1 VQAGAFL
8 LGGLRSGNTRHIVR
22 AVKSIFHIVIFVCIA
37 TFFPASQLLAGA
49 AASSGW
55 LEIAGDKLYLAGIGH
70 GFHIFDLSDP
80 AHPKWMGG
88 WQNRT
93 CPVGVQVV
101 GGFAYVANRT
111 SGFEVID
118 VHNAT
123 APALV
128 GHLRTGGDL
137 QTVQVVGHYAYVADL
152 RRGLDIIDISDP
164 AKPKLAGDF
173 ETKGQGWSVVANGDY
188 LYAGYGGGV
197 LRIFQLDHG
206 TAPMLVKEISG
217 AGSMGML
224 VADGKLLTQQF
235 GWLCLMSLQNPT
247 NPVMIAD
254 SQIGFGMSGSACVR
268 DSLVFMTRGK
278 MALGIFDLGARGKI
292 KLLGS
297 LQAGYQGY
305 GVCVWGHFAYVADG
319 GANLHVIDIS
329 DPTKP
334 VEVNRI
340 GTENF
345 CSKVLSLTDGSV
357 EKSAM
362 AAQGNLGGPVTNAPP
377 ELGNA
382 VRVVDGAFSFTLH
395 GVPGGVYYLQASTD
409 LITWKVISTNT
420 LSDGGTLRIS
430 DPDAHLFS
438 NRFYRA
444 VKKE

>member
-1 VQAGAFL
+1 MACFSAGQL
-8 LGGLRSGNTRHIVR
+8 LG
-22 AVKSIFHIVIFVCIA
+22 AA
-37 TFFPASQLLAGA
+37 T
-49 AASSGW
+49 ASSGW
-55 LEIAGDKLYLAGIGH
+55 VEIVGDKHYLAGIGH

-80 AHPKWMGG
+80 AHPKWTGS

-101 GGFAYVANRT
+101 DGLAYLANRT

-118 VHNAT
+118 VHDAT

-137 QTVQVVGHYAYVADL
+137 QTVQVVGHYAYVADE
-152 RRGLDIIDISDP
+152 RRGLDIIDVSDP
-164 AKPKLAGDF
+164 TQPKLAGDF
-173 ETKGQGWSVVANGDY
+173 DTHGQGWSAVADADY

-197 LRIFQLDHG
+197 LRIFHLDHG

-268 DSLVFMTRGK
+268 DSLVFMTRGN

-305 GVCVWGHFAYVADG
+305 GVCVREHFAYVADG

-334 VEVNRI
+334 AEVTRI
-340 GTENF
+340 STENF
-345 CSKVLSLTDGSV
+345 CSKVLSLTDYAA
-357 EKSAM
+357 EKSPAT
-362 AAQGNLGGPVTNAPP
+362 AAASSEGPVTNAPP
-377 ELGNA
+377 QLADA
-382 VRVVDGAFSFTLH
+382 VRVLDGAFSFTLH
-395 GVPGGVYYLQASTD
+395 GVPAGVYYIQASTD
-409 LITWKVISTNT
+409 LIIWTVISTNT
-420 LSDGGTLRIS
+420 LPADGTLSIS
-430 DPDAHLFS
+430 DPDAHLFN

-444 VKKE
+444 VKQQ

>member
-1 VQAGAFL
+1 
-8 LGGLRSGNTRHIVR
+8 
-22 AVKSIFHIVIFVCIA
+22 VKSIFQSAIFICIA
-37 TFFPASQLLAGA
+37 AFLSAGQLLAGS

-55 LEIAGDKLYLAGIGH
+55 VEIAGNKLYLAGIGH
-70 GFHIFDLSDP
+70 GFHVFDLSDP
-80 AHPKWMGG
+80 AHPKWTGS

-101 GGFAYVANRT
+101 GRFAYLANRT

-118 VHNAT
+118 VHNAA

-137 QTVQVVGHYAYVADL
+137 QAVQVFGQYAYVADL

-164 AKPKLAGDF
+164 NKPKLAGES
-173 ETKGQGWSVVANGDY
+173 ETKGQCWSVVVNGDY

-197 LRIFQLDHG
+197 LRIFHLDNG
-206 TAPMLVKEISG
+206 TNPKLVKEIPG
-217 AGSMGML
+217 AGSMGL
-224 VADGKLLTQQF
+224 QIADGKLLAQDF
-235 GWLCLMSLQNPT
+235 GVQCLMNLQNPAD
-247 NPVMIAD
+247 PVMIAG
-254 SQIGFGMSGSACVR
+254 SQNCGAQGEFKFLNSFQVSYQYFGVGVR
-268 DSLVFMTRGK
+268 GN
-278 MALGIFDLGARGKI
+278 
-292 KLLGS
+292 
-297 LQAGYQGY
+297 Y
-305 GVCVWGHFAYVADG
+305 AYVADG

-345 CSKVLSLTDGSV
+345 SSKVLSLADGAV
-357 EKSAM
+357 EKSAVV
-362 AAQGNLGGPVTNAPP
+362 AQSNLGGAVTNAPP
-377 ELGNA
+377 ELGDA

-395 GVPGGVYYLQASTD
+395 GVPEGAYYLQASAD
-409 LITWKVISTNT
+409 LITWATISTNT
-420 LSDGGTLRIS
+420 LPDDGTLRIS
-430 DPDAHLFS
+430 DPDAHLFN